1 MAEIVEFRVP
11 DGNGRTLLILGL
23 ETDASEHA
31 LYLTFSAFGPLYSV
45 RVHQNAPVAGPGYYA
60 LVKFYSARDASK
72 AQCACNQRP
81 LFQKSPLKVCI
92 CTRQRPFSQQGLGL
106 SSYRCRELANHFLG
120 FNSWS
125 SRIITLQNISG
136 FEDEENDVEEV
147 RTLPRSRN
155 AKYLCIQELTFPR
168 YGIRTR
174 GIGLAEL
181 NVDPSQEFLLAA
193 NNIQKLAVHRAL
205 SDAFQKILIIVLGKS
220 LYLCLFFHMYILFA
234 LSLRT
239 HLSPWKWTPLG
250 GCGLLPWRFISRGTV
265 HPFWWNALSQETRA
279 LRDLTSFH
287 RACKTELFHQTVGRG
302 AV

>member
-11 DGNGRTLLILGL
+11 DGNGRTLLVLGL

-81 LFQKSPLKVCI
+81 LFQKSPLKVCL

-147 RTLPRSRN
+147 RTSPRSRN

-205 SDAFQKILIIVLGKS
+205 SDAFQKILLIVLENGKVAVEYS
-220 LYLCLFFHMYILFA
+220 CPQEDHVDLLTEEELKGLIQGFCSPVRSCQIELLFSCM
-234 LSLRT
+234 
-239 HLSPWKWTPLG
+239 W
-250 GCGLLPWRFISRGTV
+250 
-265 HPFWWNALSQETRA
+265 
-279 LRDLTSFH
+279 
-287 RACKTELFHQTVGRG
+287 GRVK
-302 AV
+302 AE